1 MNVGLKGELRVEYL
15 RKREGLSE
23 SEIHRL
29 DADLLNEFKNIP
41 LKDFQFIHFFI
52 PIEKFREPNT
62 LPIIHWILK
71 EHPEIKIVLSRCNVE
86 TNLMEHFIWDGQEL
100 LESRW
105 GIKEPHSGT
114 RVLSQQLD
122 AVIVPLLAFDKEGNR
137 VGFGKGFYD
146 RFLSDCRE
154 DCKKIGLS
162 FFDPVDKINDID
174 SLDVRLDLCITN
186 SKTWRF
192 NKQF

>member
-1 MNVGLKGELRVEYL
+1 MTVGLKRELREEYL
-15 RKREGLSE
+15 KKREGLSKP
-23 SEIHRL
+23 EIHRL
-29 DADLLNEFKNIP
+29 NVDLLSEFKKLS
-41 LKDFQFIHFFI
+41 LKGLRLIHFFF
-52 PIEKFREPNT
+52 PIEKFTEPDT

-71 EHPEIKIVLSRCNVE
+71 EHPEVKIVLSRCNLE

-100 LESRW
+100 LENRW

-122 AVIVPLLAFDKEGNR
+122 AVIVPLLVFDKEGNR

-146 RFLSDCRE
+146 RFLGDCRE

-162 FFDPVDKINDID
+162 FFDPIDKIKDID
-174 SLDVRLDLCITN
+174 SLDIKLNLCVTP
-186 SKTWRF
+186 SKTQYF
-192 NKQF
+192 N